1 MGRRGEVGVENQV
14 QNRFRAAVLV
24 AVTGLAVAA
33 PLQTASAQG
42 LFDFLFGGGARR
54 SSAPPA
60 PAPTNPPLS
69 GPVSRGDD
77 TGPKITR
84 VPSGD
89 TGRAVAFCVRTC
101 DGRYFPLQR
110 VAGTTPAEA
119 CSSFCP
125 AAQTKVYNGSL
136 IDHAT
141 ASDGTR
147 YSGLKTAFLYR
158 DKQVDGCTCNGKDPY
173 GLARLEPKADP
184 TLRPG
189 DIVATK
195 DGLQAYT
202 GGRNGQNASFAPAG
216 SYSGLS
222 TDMRNKLAITKITPP
237 PAATAPVP
245 GPEASNRPAETTG
258 VAPRE
263 ETRRAQAR

>member
-1 MGRRGEVGVENQV
+1 MENRV
-14 QNRFRAAVLV
+14 QTVRKAIRVAALV
-24 AVTGLAVAA
+24 ALTSLAVAT

-42 LFDFLFGGGARR
+42 LFDFLFGGGSRR
-54 SSAPPA
+54 AA
-60 PAPTNPPLS
+60 PAPTPNSPPLS

-77 TGPKITR
+77 TGPRITR

-89 TGRAVAFCVRTC
+89 TGRAVSFCVRTC

-119 CSSFCP
+119 CNSFCP

-136 IDHAT
+136 IDHAVAT
-141 ASDGTR
+141 DGTR
-147 YSGLKTAFLYR
+147 YSSLKTAFLYR
-158 DKQVDGCTCNGKDPY
+158 DKQVEGCSCNGKDPY
-173 GLARLEPKADP
+173 GLVRVEPKTDP

-195 DGLQAYT
+195 DAGLQAYT
-202 GGRNGQNASFAPAG
+202 GGRDGRSASFAPAG

-222 TDMRNKLAITKITPP
+222 ADMRQKLAITRITPP
-237 PAATAPVP
+237 PPPAVSTAPAPSPEP
-245 GPEASNRPAETTG
+245 GKSVSETTG
-258 VAPRE
+258 AAPRE
-263 ETRRAQAR
+263 AQVR